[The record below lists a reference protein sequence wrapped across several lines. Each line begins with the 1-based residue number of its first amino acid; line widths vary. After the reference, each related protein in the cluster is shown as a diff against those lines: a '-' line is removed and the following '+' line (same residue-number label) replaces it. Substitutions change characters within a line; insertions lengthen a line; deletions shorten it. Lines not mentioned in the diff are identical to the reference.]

1 VENSNQKKPVQ
12 RARPE
17 ETRPAVVNGIPLEPL
32 LTPAEAG
39 EYLRVH
45 PKTAIR
51 MAREGELPGLRVGQK
66 HWRFRRSDLVVW
78 AASKV
83 GSSCQPA
90 E

>member
-1 VENSNQKKPVQ
+1 VM
-12 RARPE
+12 
-17 ETRPAVVNGIPLEPL
+17 NGLQFEPL

-39 EYLRVH
+39 GYLRVH

-51 MAREGELPGLRVGQK
+51 MAREGKLPGLRVGQK
-66 HWRFRRSDLVVW
+66 HWRFRSSDLAAW

-83 GSSCQPA
+83 RSSCQPA